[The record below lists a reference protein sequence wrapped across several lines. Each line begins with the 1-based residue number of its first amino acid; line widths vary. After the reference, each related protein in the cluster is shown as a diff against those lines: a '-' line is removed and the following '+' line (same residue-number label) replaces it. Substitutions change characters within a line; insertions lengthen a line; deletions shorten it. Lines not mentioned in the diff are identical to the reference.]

1 MNIHS
6 LRETG
11 RDGSSRYRGFTLIE
25 LLVVIAIIAILAAM
39 LLPALSR
46 AKSRGQQISC
56 INNVKQLML
65 SASMYA
71 SDTGKMLSYQDP
83 NYKNGIWI
91 GTLIDYYAKVD
102 SLRICPTA
110 PEKPITLDTHGDC
123 YTAWSRKV
131 TLPTGDKEYR
141 GSYALNGWF
150 YADKDIT
157 GFRQDTPTSAN
168 NYLFKKDTLVQKPT
182 LTPVFMDS
190 IWVDGWPWE
199 TDPPAKNLQAG
210 LYSPIPGI
218 GRMTIARHGG
228 VIRAPTSTGMILP
241 GSINMAFFDGHAETV
256 KLERLWTY
264 YWYLDYISLANHF
277 FLQ

>member
-1 MNIHS
+1 MKTTFQTKIG
-6 LRETG
+6 REERFRTT
-11 RDGSSRYRGFTLIE
+11 GFTLIE

-56 INNVKQLML
+56 INNVKQLIL
-65 SASMYA
+65 SATMYS

-102 SLRICPTA
+102 ALRICPTA

-123 YTAWSRKV
+123 YVAWSRKV
-131 TLPTGDKEYR
+131 SLPTGDKEYR

-150 YADKDIT
+150 YADKDVT
-157 GFRQDTPTSAN
+157 GFRKDTPTPAN
-168 NYLFKKDTLVQKPT
+168 DYLFKKDTLVQKPAQ
-182 LTPVFMDS
+182 TPVFMDS

-199 TDPPAKNLQAG
+199 TDPPARDLQAG
-210 LYSPIPGI
+210 LYSPIPGM

-228 VIRAPTSTGMILP
+228 VIRAPTNSGMRLA
-241 GSINMAFFDGHAETV
+241 GAINIAFFDGHAETV
-256 KLERLWTY
+256 KLERLWDY
-264 YWYLDYISLANHF
+264 YWHLNYNPPLNHPAP
-277 FLQ
+277 Q

>member
-1 MNIHS
+1 MKAVFPIKS
-6 LRETG
+6 GREEKAT
-11 RDGSSRYRGFTLIE
+11 GFTLIE

-39 LLPALSR
+39 LLPALAR
-46 AKSRGQQISC
+46 AKSRAHQVAC
-56 INNVKQLML
+56 INNVKQLVL

-71 SDTGKMLSYQDP
+71 SDTGKMLSYQDA

-102 SLRICPTA
+102 KLRICPTA
-110 PEKPITLDTHGDC
+110 PEKPITLDQHGDC

-150 YADKDIT
+150 YADKDVN
-157 GFRQDTPTSAN
+157 GFRQDTPTGNAN
-168 NYLFKKDTLVQKPT
+168 NYLFKKDTLVQKPSQ
-182 LTPVFMDS
+182 TPVFMDS

-199 TDPPAKNLQAG
+199 TDPPAKNLQDG
-210 LYSPIPGI
+210 LYSPIPGM

-228 VIRAPTSTGMILP
+228 VIRAPTSTGMRLP
-241 GSINMAFFDGHAETV
+241 GSINIALFDGHAETV
-256 KLERLWTY
+256 KLEQLWAY
-264 YWYLDYISLANHF
+264 YWHLDYNPPLNHPAP
-277 FLQ
+277 Q